1 MTRIYLTGRIALEH
15 EGRLVVDEPSLPGR
29 QGRLLFAY
37 LATHL
42 HDPVPRGELVDLLWG
57 DDQPVEAPAALS
69 VLLSRL
75 RSVLRKALP
84 GADVGVEPGSLAL
97 RIPPPLWI
105 DVEAAAN
112 AVDEAEGAVRRGD
125 TRAAW
130 GHANVAAVIGGRTFM
145 AGEEAPWIEAQRR
158 RLSSILVRALEC
170 LTAASASHGEL
181 TAAIHH
187 AEQIV
192 AADPLR
198 ESAYLRLMQLHV
210 QTGNAA
216 AALRVFADCR
226 ERLRDDLGASPSSQ
240 LEQLHLSILRN
251 EPLPGR

>member
-15 EGRLVVDEPSLPGR
+15 DGRLAVDEPLLPGR
-29 QGRLLFAY
+29 QGRVLFAY
-37 LATHL
+37 LALHL
-42 HDPVPRGELVDLLWG
+42 HDPVPRSELVELLWG
-57 DDQPVEAPAALS
+57 DDQPEEAQAALS

-84 GADVGVEPGSLAL
+84 GADIGVEPGSLGL
-97 RIPPPLWI
+97 RIPPPLRV
-105 DVEAAAN
+105 DLEAAAN
-112 AVDEAEGAVRRGD
+112 AIDEAEGALRRGD

-130 GHANVAAVIGGRTFM
+130 SHANVAAVIGARTFM
-145 AGEEAPWIEAQRR
+145 AGEEAPWIEARRR

-170 LTAASASHGEL
+170 LAAASACHGEL

-198 ESAYLRLMQLHV
+198 ESAYQTLMRLYV
-210 QTGNAA
+210 QVGNAA

-226 ERLRDDLGASPSSQ
+226 ERLREDLGASPSAD
-240 LEQLHLSILRN
+240 LERLHLVILRG
-251 EPLPGR
+251 EQLPGR

>member
-15 EGRLVVDEPSLPGR
+15 DGRLAVDEPLLPGR

-37 LATHL
+37 LVLRL
-42 HDPVPRGELVDLLWG
+42 HDPVSRSELIELLWG
-57 DDQPVEAPAALS
+57 DHQPEEAQAALS

-84 GADVGVEPGSLAL
+84 GADIGVEPGSLAL
-97 RIPPPLWI
+97 RIPPPLWV
-105 DVEAAAN
+105 DLEAAAN
-112 AVDEAEGAVRRGD
+112 AIDEAEGALRRGD

-130 GHANVAAVIGGRTFM
+130 SHANVAAVIGARTFM
-145 AGEEAPWIEAQRR
+145 AGEEAPWIEARRR

-170 LTAASASHGEL
+170 LTAASACHGEL

-192 AADPLR
+192 ATDPLR
-198 ESAYLRLMQLHV
+198 ESAYQTLMRLHV
-210 QTGNAA
+210 QAGNAA

-226 ERLRDDLGASPSSQ
+226 ERLREDLGASPSPD
-240 LEQLHLSILRN
+240 LERLHLVILRG
-251 EPLPGR
+251 EQLPGR